1 MQFFKSGDAVL
12 HYQVISAA
20 PERPALVFVNALGTD
35 FRIWRD
41 VVVRLVGQFSL
52 LTWDMRGFGL
62 SELGEGAMTIGRHAA
77 DLAAVMDHAGVKD
90 AFICGLSA
98 GGQVAQQLAFDRSD
112 LVRGLILAG
121 TLPRIADA
129 AFWDARIAV
138 LERKGLDTVA
148 DQVLPRWFTER
159 FKAERP
165 EDYRGYRTML
175 ARQSLAGYI
184 ALCEAVRDFDATAR
198 VPELTVP
205 TICVVG
211 EEDKVTAPAA
221 VTDFA
226 RAVPRARL
234 EVVPKAA
241 HMLPVEQPETV
252 SDILLAFA
260 DIVLREG

>member
-1 MQFFKSGDAVL
+1 HPRSDRSRIQPVQFFKSGDAVL

-129 AFWDARIAV
+129 
-138 LERKGLDTVA
+138 
-148 DQVLPRWFTER
+148 
-159 FKAERP
+159 
-165 EDYRGYRTML
+165 
-175 ARQSLAGYI
+175 
-184 ALCEAVRDFDATAR
+184 
-198 VPELTVP
+198 
-205 TICVVG
+205 
-211 EEDKVTAPAA
+211 
-221 VTDFA
+221 
-226 RAVPRARL
+226 
-234 EVVPKAA
+234 
-241 HMLPVEQPETV
+241 
-252 SDILLAFA
+252 
-260 DIVLREG
+260 